1 VFTRHDALHRPAA
14 PRLVLL
20 VAVISGSLAL
30 AGCGGG
36 SEQPVTPRTTTITVT
51 PSPTANGSA
60 TRTPSTTT
68 TTTTTAAATPP
79 TTFDEATRLFATGKV
94 DAAVQKVFTSP
105 TGNIFCSIGTGG
117 DVPAGCELK
126 DGRVAAPAD
135 MCTTGDAGAKDIG
148 RIEWSGDAPK
158 PICNSD
164 SIYQVGAVVLQ
175 YGSIA
180 AMQGSPFQCLSQP
193 FGMTCIDTASKQGFF
208 IARNT
213 YVTF

>member
-1 VFTRHDALHRPAA
+1 MLTPPATRGRPAVT
-14 PRLVLL
+14 RLLPLPAL
-20 VAVISGSLAL
+20 VAAGLAL

-36 SEQPVTPRTTTITVT
+36 GDQPVTPRTTTVTVT
-51 PSPTANGSA
+51 PSPTGAGS
-60 TRTPSTTT
+60 TTTPSTTT
-68 TTTTTAAATPP
+68 STTTAADRPP
-79 TTFDEATRLFATGKV
+79 NTYDEATRQFAGAKV
-94 DAAVQKVFTSP
+94 DTGVQKVFTSP
-105 TGNIFCSIGTGG
+105 TGNIFCSISTGG

-126 DGRVAAPAD
+126 DGRIAAPAD
-135 MCTTGDAGAKDIG
+135 MCNTGDAGAKDIG

-175 YGSIA
+175 YGTFA
-180 AMQGSPFQCLSQP
+180 AMPGSPYQCLSKE
-193 FGMTCIDTASKQGFF
+193 FGMTCIDTTSKQGFF